1 MLWRGFGGCRTPSPR
16 SLQGLICLGTGDV
29 EEHPAGFAPGGVKTP
44 LQLDVSFITLIAW
57 PQVVIAESG
66 SV

>member
-44 LQLDVSFITLIAW
+44 LQLDVSFITLIA
-57 PQVVIAESG
+57 
-66 SV
+66 